1 MQPRDGRADDRGE
14 RSRRNEPMGALQ
26 PWHLIVILVIVLMV
40 FGPGKLPQVGRA
52 VGEGLRELKGAATG
66 ESKDDNSSTHQ
77 STTAQPTAASGTKCA
92 QCGGAVTAA
101 DKFCGT
107 CGA

>member
-1 MQPRDGRADDRGE
+1 
-14 RSRRNEPMGALQ
+14 MGALQ

-66 ESKDDNSSTHQ
+66 ESKGEGESASTHQ
-77 STTAQPTAASGTKCA
+77 SSTQPTAAAGPRCTS
-92 QCGGAVTAA
+92 CGNAVTAA

-107 CGA
+107 CGAKLNEPAPTANKTPVA